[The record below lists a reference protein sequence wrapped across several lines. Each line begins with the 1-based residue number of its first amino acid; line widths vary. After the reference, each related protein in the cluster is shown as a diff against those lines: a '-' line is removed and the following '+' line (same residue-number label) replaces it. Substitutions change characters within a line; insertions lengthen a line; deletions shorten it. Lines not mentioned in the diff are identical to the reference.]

1 MVGFKFGLDCS
12 KGGPDLVEKFTIRQ
26 TSSLMHKTPI
36 LHNKTCSYYVL
47 PWPQGD
53 NSKWETIQH
62 LLEPAVKEMEMHS
75 YYNCPWTFLVHFKL
89 LSHVKSVP
97 QRTGGVEIGLAPI
110 QTVLDASISIFMF
123 LTPSSCPLDH
133 FGLFQVATL
142 PKMSAPTQWWC
153 SFSTIMHTGG
163 PIERP
168 LPCLLKFFAYSNSP
182 LTKMDTFKA
191 HLYVI

>member
-1 MVGFKFGLDCS
+1 
-12 KGGPDLVEKFTIRQ
+12 
-26 TSSLMHKTPI
+26 
-36 LHNKTCSYYVL
+36 
-47 PWPQGD
+47 
-53 NSKWETIQH
+53 
-62 LLEPAVKEMEMHS
+62 
-75 YYNCPWTFLVHFKL
+75 LVHFKL

-142 PKMSAPTQWWC
+142 PKMSAPMQWWC

-191 HLYVI
+191 HLYVIQVSQDDGSVDFYFVCLRRPQGFWKPGTHSSNIYKSISL